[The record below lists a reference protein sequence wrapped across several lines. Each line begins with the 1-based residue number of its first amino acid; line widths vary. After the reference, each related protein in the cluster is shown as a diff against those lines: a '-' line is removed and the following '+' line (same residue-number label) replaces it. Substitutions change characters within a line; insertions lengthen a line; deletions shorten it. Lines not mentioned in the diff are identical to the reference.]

1 MTVRLSKLR
10 SGKRRMLEYPM
21 NSSKAKRL
29 RAYAGGSHAFVSK
42 SRSYNGMKGD
52 RYKGKVNTDGG
63 RATMPHVAN
72 DETVLHEDESEDEE
86 YFEDQRHDIEE
97 QSRDQE
103 SADECSTSESI
114 EVSEYNEESLTREQ
128 RQMKLIKVYSQGSTL
143 SKNDTTLR
151 TLAKSLRKVIL
162 PQVKFIQCSKV
173 FGSFEQP
180 DFTDN
185 HCWQNKLY
193 ANIPSLNNA
202 SDTFKAEVWMTY
214 RAKLKDQ
221 FSLHRSGVTLKIK
234 RKFEQGEKL
243 WEHDNNF

>member
-1 MTVRLSKLR
+1 MV
-10 SGKRRMLEYPM
+10 EYPS

-29 RAYAGGSHAFVSK
+29 RASAGLSQASVSK

-52 RYKGKVNTDGG
+52 TCKGKVNPDV
-63 RATMPHVAN
+63 RRTMPPVAN
-72 DETVLHEDESEDEE
+72 DETLLHEDESEEEE
-86 YFEDQRHDIEE
+86 YYEDDRDDVAEE
-97 QSRDQE
+97 RDQE
-103 SADECSTSESI
+103 SADECSTSNSI
-114 EVSEYNEESLTREQ
+114 EVSEYSDESLTREQ
-128 RQMKLIKVYSQGSTL
+128 RQMKLIKVYSQGSSL
-143 SKNDTTLR
+143 AKNDTTLR

-162 PQVKFIQCSKV
+162 PQVKFIQSSKV

-193 ANIPSLNNA
+193 ATIPSLNNA
-202 SDTFKAEVWMTY
+202 SDTLKADVWMTY

-234 RKFEQGEKL
+234 RKFEQGKKPC
-243 WEHDNNF
+243 WEHDNKF